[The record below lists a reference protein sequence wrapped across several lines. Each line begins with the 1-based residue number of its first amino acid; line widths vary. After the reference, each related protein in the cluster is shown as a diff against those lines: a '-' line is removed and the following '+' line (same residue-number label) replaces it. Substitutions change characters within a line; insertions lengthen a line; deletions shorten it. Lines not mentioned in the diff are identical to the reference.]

1 MMPCLYFLKG
11 ACRFGSFCR
20 NAHIIPPTAATD
32 SAAEVFSAVAASAA
46 GPLPFHLRHT
56 AFKNREETAPLS
68 GAPDQPPPR
77 KLRIMSYNILADT
90 LAYEH
95 AKELYKSSPHHC
107 LKWRHRC
114 QMLLREVE
122 HLNPDVVCLQEVDCF
137 GDIDRSL
144 KMLGYSGK
152 WTKRTGDR
160 KDGLATFYKQNI
172 LEVVEKESLHFNRLG
187 LKDNVAQLTTLK
199 WLDNPTQSSFIVA
212 NIHVL
217 FNPKR
222 GDMKVAQ
229 VRTLFEKV
237 HAVQSRYQKH
247 SSTGMK
253 PPAIICGDFNTA
265 AGSAIYDFICAGQL
279 DMSQHD
285 RRTVSGQVE
294 GTSGGWR
301 SHCRRL
307 LGNEN
312 GNDTEYQG
320 GEGVFVRAKKPSK
333 VWTRDEILIAKGK
346 DSKKKKINN
355 DDDGGIDC
363 TTDEDNEQ
371 YIIRHPLQL
380 ASAYKHVL
388 GSEPLWTTCHDGY
401 VGTVDFVFFTKDTDD
416 RLQPV
421 SALHPPRLETL
432 STGLPSVS
440 WPSDHI
446 SLIVDFTI
454 S

>member
-11 ACRFGSFCR
+11 ACRFGTFCK
-20 NAHIIPPTAATD
+20 NTHVIPSATGSAAAEISLGTAA
-32 SAAEVFSAVAASAA
+32 AIAA

-56 AFKNREETAPLS
+56 AFKNREETAPVS

-122 HLNPDVVCLQEVDCF
+122 HFNPDVVCLQEVDCF

-144 KMLGYSGK
+144 EKLGYSGK

-160 KDGLATFYKQNI
+160 KDGLATFYKQDV
-172 LEVVEKESLHFNRLG
+172 LEVVEKESLHFNKLG
-187 LKDNVAQLTTLK
+187 LKDNVAQVTTLK
-199 WLDNPTQSSFIVA
+199 WSDSPTQSTFIVA

-229 VRTLFEKV
+229 VRTLFERIQ
-237 HAVQSRYQKH
+237 AVQSRYQKH

-265 AGSAIYDFICAGQL
+265 AGSAIYDFICTGQL

-285 RRTVSGQVE
+285 RRTISGQVE

-307 LGNEN
+307 LGDNN
-312 GNDTEYQG
+312 GTGSQG
-320 GEGVFVRAKKPSK
+320 EEGVLGKAKKPSK
-333 VWTRDEILIAKGK
+333 AWTRDEILIAKGK
-346 DSKKKKINN
+346 DNKKKNKSNN
-355 DDDGGIDC
+355 GDAMDC
-363 TTDEDNEQ
+363 TAHDNEQ
-371 YIIRHPLQL
+371 YIICHPLEL

-401 VGTVDFVFFTKDTDD
+401 VGTVDFVFFTKEADD
-416 RLQPV
+416 RLRAV
-421 SALHPPRLETL
+421 SALHPPGLETL